1 MRDTIFSNIRNNCSL
16 APFHFNYDEFEARQ
30 KLKTAGAKWKIKE
43 KVWIVHY
50 DIVKKLGLKKRI
62 IKTTTTKYS

>member
-1 MRDTIFSNIRNNCSL
+1 LFSRTIS
-16 APFHFNYDEFEARQ
+16 FNYDEFEARQ
-30 KLKTAGAKWKIKE
+30 KLKTAGAKWIIEE

-50 DIVKKLGLKKRI
+50 DIAKNLSLKKGF